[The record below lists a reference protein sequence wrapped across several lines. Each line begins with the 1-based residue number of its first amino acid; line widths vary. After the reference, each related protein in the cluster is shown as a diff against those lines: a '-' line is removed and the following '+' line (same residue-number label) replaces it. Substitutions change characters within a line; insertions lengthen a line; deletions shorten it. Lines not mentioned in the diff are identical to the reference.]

1 MVYIVDDDDQMRSSL
16 VLTLRCAGIRGW
28 AFESAEAFL
37 EAQRLPANVPQC
49 AILDVR
55 LPGLSGI
62 GLQRRLSGAPGHL
75 PLILLTGHASIP
87 MAVEAIKEGVF
98 DFLQKPIEQQRLLQV
113 VQRALDEQARQQFQ
127 RQQRGDAERLVAK
140 LSRREREV
148 MQRLCEGQSVKQ
160 IAASLGIGPQTAAK
174 HRTSLFARLGIDSVA
189 ELVRLDLSLKRE
201 ESLRARGSITLP

>member
-1 MVYIVDDDDQMRSSL
+1 
-16 VLTLRCAGIRGW
+16 
-28 AFESAEAFL
+28 
-37 EAQRLPANVPQC
+37 
-49 AILDVR
+49 
-55 LPGLSGI
+55 
-62 GLQRRLSGAPGHL
+62 
-75 PLILLTGHASIP
+75 
-87 MAVEAIKEGVF
+87 VF